1 MPLQPMVMGAR
12 YTIVRGHCLAREAGH
27 AIVADLEAGIRWGD
41 ADPRRAA
48 RAMGW

>member
-1 MPLQPMVMGAR
+1 MVMGAR
-12 YTIVRGHCLAREAGH
+12 YTILRGDSPAREAGY